1 MKRARLKAALAFP
14 TLIFLGV
21 LAAAEPA
28 QAAGPDPA
36 AEAQRLLTKL
46 DVPATRAVVQDPV
59 AKAKAAQQRAQN
71 ARGAGDLRHAT
82 ELDAL
87 ALTWAQVADDLVRTA
102 EAEKKLSDLQKT
114 VSDLEQKAV
123 RTQALIEQ
131 TIARKGR
138 AEQNL
143 AHEPALGSAEGGE
156 KKTPPPNPGRHEAK
170 AAGAKPAGAKPI
182 AAPPAPAKAA
192 TPGSKK

>member
-1 MKRARLKAALAFP
+1 MKRARLKAALAFA

-21 LAAAEPA
+21 FAAAEPA
-28 QAAGPDPA
+28 RAAGPDPA
-36 AEAQRLLTKL
+36 AETQRLLTKL
-46 DVPATRAVVQDPV
+46 DVPATRAVVQEPV

-71 ARGAGDLRHAT
+71 ARGSGDLQHAT

-102 EAEKKLSDLQKT
+102 DAEKKLSDLQKA
-114 VSDLEQKAV
+114 VLELEQKAV

-143 AHEPALGSAEGGE
+143 AHEPALGSAEGA
-156 KKTPPPNPGRHEAK
+156 KKTPAPSPSRHEVK
-170 AAGAKPAGAKPI
+170 AAGAKPGGAKLI
-182 AAPPAPAKAA
+182 TATPAPAKAA
-192 TPGSKK
+192 APGSQK

>member
-1 MKRARLKAALAFP
+1 MKRARLKAASAFA
-14 TLIFLGV
+14 TLIFLVALAV
-21 LAAAEPA
+21 LAAGKPA
-28 QAAGPDPA
+28 QAASPDPA
-36 AEAQRLLTKL
+36 AETQRLLTQL
-46 DVPATRAVVQDPV
+46 DVPATRSIVQDPV

-71 ARGAGDLRHAT
+71 ARGSGDLQHAT

-102 EAEKKLSDLQKT
+102 QAEKKLSDLQKT
-114 VSDLEQKAV
+114 VTDLEQKAV

-143 AHEPALGSAEGGE
+143 AHEPQLG
-156 KKTPPPNPGRHEAK
+156 EAK
-170 AAGAKPAGAKPI
+170 KATAPASGKSEGKAAAAKPASAKP
-182 AAPPAPAKAA
+182 AAAKPAPAKAA
-192 TPGSKK
+192 APGSKQ

>member
-1 MKRARLKAALAFP
+1 MKRARLKAAPAFA
-14 TLIFLGV
+14 TLIFLAA
-21 LAAAEPA
+21 LAAGKPA
-28 QAAGPDPA
+28 RAAGPDPA
-36 AEAQRLLTKL
+36 AETQRLLTKL

-59 AKAKAAQQRAQN
+59 AKTKAAQQRAQN
-71 ARGAGDLRHAT
+71 ARGSGDLQHAT

-102 EAEKKLSDLQKT
+102 EAEKKLADLQKT
-114 VSDLEQKAV
+114 VTDLEQKAV

-143 AHEPALGSAEGGE
+143 AHEPELGGT
-156 KKTPPPNPGRHEAK
+156 KKAPAPSKPEAK
-170 AAGAKPAGAKPI
+170 PAAAKPAGAKP
-182 AAPPAPAKAA
+182 AAAKPAAA
-192 TPGSKK
+192 PGSKK

>member
-1 MKRARLKAALAFP
+1 MKRARLKAAPAFA
-14 TLIFLGV
+14 TLIFLPAF
-21 LAAAEPA
+21 AALTAGKPA
-28 QAAGPDPA
+28 RGAGPDPA

-71 ARGAGDLRHAT
+71 ARGSGDLQHAT

-102 EAEKKLSDLQKT
+102 EAEKKLAELQKT
-114 VSDLEQKAV
+114 VTDLEQKAV

-143 AHEPALGSAEGGE
+143 AHEPELGGA
-156 KKTPPPNPGRHEAK
+156 KKAPAPEAK
-170 AAGAKPAGAKPI
+170 
-182 AAPPAPAKAA
+182 PAPAKPAA
-192 TPGSKK
+192 AKPATPKPAAAKAAAPGSKK

>member
-1 MKRARLKAALAFP
+1 MKRARLKAALAFA
-14 TLIFLGV
+14 TLIFC
-21 LAAAEPA
+21 AAAEPA
-28 QAAGPDPA
+28 RAAGPDPA
-36 AEAQRLLTKL
+36 AETQRLLSKL
-46 DVPATRAVVQDPV
+46 DVPATRSVVQDPV
-59 AKAKAAQQRAQN
+59 AKAKAAQLRAQN
-71 ARGAGDLRHAT
+71 ARGSGDLQHAT

-114 VSDLEQKAV
+114 VTDLEQKAV

-143 AHEPALGSAEGGE
+143 AHEPELGSGE
-156 KKTPPPNPGRHEAK
+156 AKKSAAPTPAAAKGEAK
-170 AAGAKPAGAKPI
+170 AATKPASAKPPSAKPAPT
-182 AAPPAPAKAA
+182 KAA